1 MSCSQLNHTYPIT
14 MLEAMILLDFTL
26 PDHRFGLV
34 CREGVGML
42 SFKHLEIVDLAP
54 RRLYNTASTET
65 EKRDP

>member
-42 SFKHLEIVDLAP
+42 TFKHLEIVDLAP
-54 RRLYNTASTET
+54 IRL
-65 EKRDP
+65 